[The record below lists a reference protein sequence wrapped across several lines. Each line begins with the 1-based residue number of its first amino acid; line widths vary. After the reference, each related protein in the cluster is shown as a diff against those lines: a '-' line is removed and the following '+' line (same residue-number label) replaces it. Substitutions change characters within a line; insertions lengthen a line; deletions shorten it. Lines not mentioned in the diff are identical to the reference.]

1 MDIKAC
7 INSEA
12 FHLSGNALDGLIPAN
27 GRFLLFVFVLVEAE
41 QDGLGWAGYEAT
53 SRGAA

>member
-1 MDIKAC
+1 MDIKAS
-7 INSEA
+7 INSPA
-12 FHLSGNALDGLIPAN
+12 FHLSGNALDGLISAS

-41 QDGLGWAGYEAT
+41 QDGYEAT